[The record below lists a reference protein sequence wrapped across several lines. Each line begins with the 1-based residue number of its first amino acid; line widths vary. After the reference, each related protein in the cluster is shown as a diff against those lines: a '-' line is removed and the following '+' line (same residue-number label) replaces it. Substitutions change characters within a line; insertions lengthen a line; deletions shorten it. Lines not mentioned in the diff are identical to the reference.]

1 MGLNAAKASAAI
13 RALLKEKKSL
23 TEKEVKAAV
32 AKSFGVAPEEV
43 GGGLV
48 REVRRKMGIDRP
60 AALAFAR
67 EALAKD
73 PQLPARQLIDSLA
86 ERFGVRIG
94 APDVSRLRPASAKA
108 TRRGGRPRKGAK
120 GTKGVKGPKA
130 AKAPAPAKPA
140 PKAVAA
146 PVLTVGAPGKGGA
159 VTVRFEGSGL
169 PDDLAAFFLSLG
181 RTS

>member
-1 MGLNAAKASAAI
+1 MGLKAAKASAAI

-23 TEKEVKAAV
+23 TEKEVKEAV
-32 AKSFGVAPEEV
+32 AKTFGVAPAEV

-73 PQLPARQLIDSLA
+73 PQLPARQLIDTLA

-108 TRRGGRPRKGAK
+108 TRRVGRPRKGAK
-120 GTKGVKGPKA
+120 A
-130 AKAPAPAKPA
+130 ARAVKAPAPAKAA
-140 PKAVAA
+140 PKAAA
-146 PVLTVGAPGKGGA
+146 TPALSVRVPAKGGS
-159 VTVRFEGSGL
+159 VTVRFEGSGR

-181 RTS
+181 RT

>member
-1 MGLNAAKASAAI
+1 
-13 RALLKEKKSL
+13 
-23 TEKEVKAAV
+23 
-32 AKSFGVAPEEV
+32 
-43 GGGLV
+43 
-48 REVRRKMGIDRP
+48 
-60 AALAFAR
+60 
-67 EALAKD
+67 
-73 PQLPARQLIDSLA
+73 
-86 ERFGVRIG
+86 
-94 APDVSRLRPASAKA
+94 ASAKA